1 MVKPSSRDQMI
12 IDMWND
18 GRDIDSIARAAH
30 CTTKAA
36 YQVVMRRR
44 AMDPNGVCRRRSGI
58 QLKSMHYKQRLND
71 IGRRLTE
78 LFVSGDVDPCQNLTT
93 ENVAA
98 VLDISVITVRKI
110 AKRGDMRS
118 HRRGRRYVFELGDV
132 AEWAVSL

>member
-1 MVKPSSRDQMI
+1 MVKPSSRDQTI

-58 QLKSMHYKQRLND
+58 QLKSMRYKQRLND

-93 ENVAA
+93 EKVAA

-110 AKRGDMRS
+110 AKRGDLRS